1 MRLLIIGALLAT
13 LIGCCRAP
21 PQASLER
28 CTSKGCIHRT
38 AANPRVELKPVSFA
52 PGPATTNVKFTTNAK
67 TAEPASAQPTE
78 HTSLV
83 EKSANSEIKSTP
95 EAPAPDRLAETSDTV
110 LKNAKIKVAAK
121 MENPASVEFREMKR
135 AERKNSVGKAIDSIC
150 GYVRGKTA
158 SGEETGDKP
167 FLYLVKED
175 EAYIGGYSMATS
187 PHHNICD

>member
-21 PQASLER
+21 PQASLEP

-38 AANPRVELKPVSFA
+38 AANPRVELKPVSFR
-52 PGPATTNVKFTTNAK
+52 PGPAIASVKLTTAAK

-78 HTSLV
+78 HTGLV
-83 EKSANSEIKSTP
+83 EKSANSVTRLAP
-95 EAPAPDRLAETSDTV
+95 EAPVPDRLAETSDTV
-110 LKNAKIKVAAK
+110 LKNAKTKIAEK

-135 AERKNSVGKAIDSIC
+135 AERKNSVGKSIDSIC
-150 GYVRGKTA
+150 GYVREKTA

-167 FLYLVKED
+167 FLYLVQED

-187 PHHNICD
+187 PHHNICN